1 MSAATQRNRSIAALL
16 AIFLGGIGAHKF
28 YIGQTAQGVLY
39 LLFFWTFIPA
49 FIGLVEGVIYLTM
62 TDDAFAAKYP

>member
-1 MSAATQRNRSIAALL
+1 MSAATPRNRSIAALL

-49 FIGLVEGVIYLTM
+49 IVGLVEGVIYLTM
-62 TDDAFAAKYP
+62 TDDTFSAKYP

>member
-49 FIGLVEGVIYLTM
+49 IVGLVEGVIYLTM
-62 TDDAFAAKYP
+62 TDDTFSAKYP